1 MAALVVLAGCLPGHA
16 QPIGDFG
23 PADAQSDRLVD
34 QSREFRR
41 CLLLRSPGTLNPLQH
56 LG

>member
-1 MAALVVLAGCLPGHA
+1 MVALVVLAGCLPGHA
-16 QPIGDFG
+16 QLGGDLG

>member
-34 QSREFRR
+34 QSREFPR
-41 CLLLRSPGTLNPLQH
+41 CLPLRSPCTLNPLQH